1 MPGSLSGGMRKRAG
15 LARAMA
21 LDPSLLL
28 VDEPS
33 AGLDPIT
40 AEEIDSLLLSQKQE
54 SKTTLVVVTHN
65 MASARQLADR
75 LIVLHEGH
83 IVAEGTL
90 DELQRSD
97 NEPSCMPSSVPHN
110 AG

>member
-40 AEEIDSLLLSQKQE
+40 AEEIDTLLLSQKQE

-65 MASARQLADR
+65 MASARKLADR

-97 NEPSCMPSSVPHN
+97 NAVVHAFLSSDN